1 MRYLVPLGAM
11 AVLLL
16 MLVPKYVSQP
26 AVYDSVAPSVEPVG
40 APDTFVAPAAK
51 RGMDQNLES
60 FSTMMMEDGV
70 APMAEGNDLRIS
82 FQTPGVV
89 VLVDYVSLLEP
100 GFVVIT
106 RSENGQAATTILG
119 VSYLLFAGYN
129 EQIEIPLSES
139 MKAGE
144 TFCR

>member
-1 MRYLVPLGAM
+1 MRRY
-11 AVLLL
+11 
-16 MLVPKYVSQP
+16 
-26 AVYDSVAPSVEPVG
+26 
-40 APDTFVAPAAK
+40 FVAPAAK
-51 RGMDQNLES
+51 RGMDQNPES

-119 VSYLLFAGYN
+119 VSYLLFAW
-129 EQIEIPLSES
+129 L
-139 MKAGE
+139 
-144 TFCR
+144 